1 MCGYVANTVHAVCYT
16 LVLWIPNRYD
26 CPALSVTGLSYL
38 SIRLIGHIV
47 WPQTFAFTCSL
58 QRLAHPFTAVRR
70 KIPPVYPPHYL
81 CVTSLLR
88 LPCDPRSVSPPRQ
101 VPSSLTILVRGHAC
115 ESAVDLFR
123 PVLGTAHFRSI
134 ARCARLPAPGAA
146 GTWFRPSAVHLGQ
159 RGGGAREGSQLAAPD
174 GGERRASRATRH
186 VPVKYGDG
194 SLSATIGNFREKK
207 T

>member
-16 LVLWIPNRYD
+16 LVLWIANRYD

-123 PVLGTAHFRSI
+123 PVLVADTFPEHRTL
-134 ARCARLPAPGAA
+134 C
-146 GTWFRPSAVHLGQ
+146 PSASAGSRRHLVPPLGRTSGPEGRRGQ
-159 RGGGAREGSQLAAPD
+159 GRVTAGGPRRRGATSVTCH
-174 GGERRASRATRH
+174 ASRAGKIRRWI
-186 VPVKYGDG
+186 
-194 SLSATIGNFREKK
+194 TIGHHREFS
-207 T
+207 